1 MQERRAK
8 AEADVQVRAQCRKGY
23 RGGLFGVGGGFVMIA
38 VSPATRAGANRRL
51 TPRPWSEWV
60 KRKAGSR
67 KGCKETV
74 VEMLAC
80 SASAHGSATGEQCS
94 KGRIS

>member
-38 VSPATRAGANRRL
+38 V
-51 TPRPWSEWV
+51 
-60 KRKAGSR
+60 
-67 KGCKETV
+67 
-74 VEMLAC
+74 
-80 SASAHGSATGEQCS
+80 
-94 KGRIS
+94 